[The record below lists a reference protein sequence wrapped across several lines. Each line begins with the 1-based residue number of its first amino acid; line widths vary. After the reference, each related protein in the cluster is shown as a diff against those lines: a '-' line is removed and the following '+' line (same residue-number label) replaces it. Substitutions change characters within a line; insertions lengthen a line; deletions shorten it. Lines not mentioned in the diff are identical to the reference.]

1 MPGAAEVCH
10 PGHPWHGSEHELAVW
25 RHVVEAG
32 LGVELRSE
40 RVGYVA
46 LQKAPQR
53 GENAR
58 VRIERAG
65 VYTNDVAA
73 GILAGFGAYRTVDG
87 QAVERIVGA
96 AVPDPDRKPVWRE
109 LPQVGRLEVGHL
121 LLGTGDRDTVPEM
134 AEHAVGPRPR
144 GDDEFSGRK
153 RACRRLDLY
162 PVADRSDAVH
172 RRLVEDRRAPGPGQ
186 GHVYRIG
193 LTGVHEA
200 GVGLVDAS
208 HALIEIELWKAV
220 HHLVRGEFLVCNVR
234 RRHRTRVLVYV
245 SGLVFD
251 GFEVEAP
258 RFQDQL
264 YARLLFHLGPGLER
278 MGREGRVGG
287 VVVGEADDARVVF
300 RAAPVVAE
308 VKLLE
313 AEDLRTCLAGEPV
326 HGGAP
331 YAAATHDD
339 VIEHRLSR
347 SFHISLPA
355 GSICWPHQRASYP
368 TSSPYGAVRSRTG
381 LGPTWYATR
390 VRRRTTCRALWPS
403 P

>member
-10 PGHPWHGSEHELAVW
+10 LGYPWHGTEHELAVW
-25 RHVVEAG
+25 RHVVETG
-32 LGVELRSE
+32 LGVELRPE
-40 RVGYVA
+40 RAGYVA

-73 GILAGFGAYRTVDG
+73 ILAGFGAYRTVDG

-109 LPQVGRLEVGHL
+109 LPQVGRLEVGYL

-144 GDDEFSGRK
+144 GDDEFSGGERTF
-153 RACRRLDLY
+153 RRLDLY

-186 GHVYRIG
+186 GHVYRVG
-193 LTGVHEA
+193 LAGVNEA

-208 HALIEIELWKAV
+208 HASIERELWKAV
-220 HHLVRGEFLVCNVR
+220 HHLVRREFLVWDVR
-234 RRHRTRVLVYV
+234 RSHRPRVLVDV
-245 SGLVFD
+245 PGLVF
-251 GFEVEAP
+251 GRFEVEAT
-258 RFQDQL
+258 RFHHQL
-264 YARLLFHLGPGLER
+264 YARLVLHLGPGLEG
-278 MGREGRVGG
+278 MGREGGVGG
-287 VVVGEADDARVVF
+287 VVVGEADDARMVF

-313 AEDLRTCLAGEPV
+313 AEDLRT
-326 HGGAP
+326 
-331 YAAATHDD
+331 
-339 VIEHRLSR
+339 
-347 SFHISLPA
+347 
-355 GSICWPHQRASYP
+355 
-368 TSSPYGAVRSRTG
+368 
-381 LGPTWYATR
+381 
-390 VRRRTTCRALWPS
+390 
-403 P
+403 